1 MYANSGALQ
10 SYGEAARTVS
20 AGRQVVMLYDGILGC
35 LREAR
40 AAIEDGRIADRFNA
54 LKKACDI
61 VHGLSSCIDFANGGE
76 VAPRLEKFYNYVYFR
91 MQRVNFDASVQI
103 VDELIANV
111 TEMRNSWAEIAE
123 QPDAAAPA
131 RGAPTEPASPA
142 AGSLTVSA

>member
-40 AAIEDGRIADRFNA
+40 VAIEDGRIADRFNA

-76 VAPRLEKFYNYVYFR
+76 VAPIAWLATSPSIDSQPG
-91 MQRVNFDASVQI
+91 MLPDSASAVS
-103 VDELIANV
+103 DN
-111 TEMRNSWAEIAE
+111 
-123 QPDAAAPA
+123 AAW
-131 RGAPTEPASPA
+131 SI
-142 AGSLTVSA
+142 SMK